1 MPVNKISRAKL
12 FEQLQMQLAKSA
24 IIAATVRDLS
34 SQVEVGD
41 ESINLPYDLPRTAQV
56 STVGAVNLT
65 ANANQLKPDVML
77 LNKMAS
83 DRVILDIGVELE
95 NVFSGNSLFLKNTSR
110 AIVRA
115 LEVDIITKAI
125 AGAKLSETS
134 RTSDI
139 YNDLV
144 DLRKAMKAGLV
155 PFDGEV
161 YVCLTPTDEAL
172 MLKNGKLTPYQK
184 RGDGSA
190 IEDAIIG
197 QIAGFKVLTPD
208 ADASFTESFAY
219 HGQGIAF
226 AWHSDYLFQSVDVP
240 GTAKQ
245 DIAIHRKFN
254 SKLLQDGAMVYKWGV
269 TTP

>member
-41 ESINLPYDLPRTAQV
+41 ESINLPYDLPRTAQI

-65 ANANQLKPDVML
+65 ANPNQFMPDVML
-77 LNKMAS
+77 LNQMAS
-83 DRVILDIGVELE
+83 DRVVLDVGQELE
-95 NVFSGNSLFLKNTSR
+95 NVFSGDSVFLKNTSR

-115 LEVDIITKAI
+115 LEKDIITKAI
-125 AGAKLSETS
+125 AGAKLTETA

-144 DLRKAMKAGLV
+144 DLRGAMRAGLV
-155 PFDGEV
+155 PFDGDV
-161 YVCLTPTDEAL
+161 YVCLTPADEAL
-172 MLKNGKLTPYQK
+172 LLKAGKLTPYQK
-184 RGDGSA
+184 QGDGSA
-190 IEDAIIG
+190 IETGLIG
-197 QIAGFKVLTPD
+197 MVAGFKVLTPD
-208 ADASFTESFAY
+208 ADASFTASFAY
-219 HGQGIAF
+219 HSQGIAY
-226 AWHSDYLFQSVDVP
+226 AWHSDYIVQTTDVP
-240 GTAKQ
+240 GTAKK
-245 DIAIHRKFN
+245 DTAIHRKFN
-254 SKLLQDGAMVYKWGV
+254 SKVLQGGAMVYKWGI